1 MIDTTHNT
9 HYENFRSKKLL
20 GGESTQKIIS
30 LPQREEE
37 MLEHDRKLERDEHEM
52 NEVFKRKVEMKLEK
66 LKNTEA
72 MLNDEVIEEMR
83 RLEREKES
91 LNELRERFMKEKK
104 VLKHL
109 GFS

>member
-1 MIDTTHNT
+1 
-9 HYENFRSKKLL
+9 
-20 GGESTQKIIS
+20 
-30 LPQREEE
+30 
-37 MLEHDRKLERDEHEM
+37 MLEHDRKLERDEREM
-52 NEVFKRKVEMKLEK
+52 NEVFKRKVEVKLEK

-72 MLNDEVIEEMR
+72 MLNDEIIEEMR

>member
-1 MIDTTHNT
+1 
-9 HYENFRSKKLL
+9 
-20 GGESTQKIIS
+20 
-30 LPQREEE
+30 

-52 NEVFKRKVEMKLEK
+52 NEVFNRKVEVKLER

-72 MLNDEVIEEMR
+72 MLNDEIIEEMR
-83 RLEREKES
+83 KLEREKES
-91 LNELRERFMKEKK
+91 LKELKERFMKEKK